1 MDRFSLTSVAEKMP
15 RSKDMTQAA
24 KDATEDEFFQ
34 CERELVT
41 STADMEQAI
50 KTLKR
55 SLAGFRQSVR
65 ATGPTHTHTASP
77 DMLL

>member
-1 MDRFSLTSVAEKMP
+1 MP

-24 KDATEDEFFQ
+24 KDASEDGFFQ

-41 STADMEQAI
+41 STADMSEAI
-50 KTLKR
+50 KMLKR
-55 SLAGFRQSVR
+55 CLAGFRLSVR
-65 ATGPTHTHTASP
+65 RRLGPHTHTASP